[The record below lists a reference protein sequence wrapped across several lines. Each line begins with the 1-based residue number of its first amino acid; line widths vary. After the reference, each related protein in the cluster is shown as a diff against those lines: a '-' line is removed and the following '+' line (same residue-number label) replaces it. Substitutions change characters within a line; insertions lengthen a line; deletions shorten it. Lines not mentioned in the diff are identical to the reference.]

1 MERSMLQ
8 QELWTE
14 KLIFLLAV
22 QKIHNKMI
30 LAKILKY
37 KLYLIQQENKIY
49 KLYIIKYLNE

>member
-1 MERSMLQ
+1 MLQ

-14 KLIFLLAV
+14 ELIFLLAV

-37 KLYLIQQENKIY
+37 KLYVIQHSGE
-49 KLYIIKYLNE
+49 

>member
-1 MERSMLQ
+1 MLQ

-22 QKIHNKMI
+22 QKIHNKMMI

-37 KLYLIQQENKIY
+37 KFYFIQHSE
-49 KLYIIKYLNE
+49 E